1 MNIIMIIAAL
11 AVLPINKGEQIVSPQ
26 HIVAVQASSTEASGT
41 LKLQSVGTYTTEAF
55 ETWNETN
62 IVGAVTNVTVKNG
75 WKTTVHPVTNDV
87 LDVTLSSGKY
97 SSVTNLYVPGGLL
110 LASGSAFTNSVISVF
125 TEN

>member
-1 MNIIMIIAAL
+1 MNIILIIAAL
-11 AVLPINKGEQIVSPQ
+11 AMLPINKGEQVVTPQ

-41 LKLQSVGTYTTEAF
+41 LKLQSIGSYTTAAF

-62 IVGAVTNVTVKNG
+62 VVGAVTNVTVKNG

-87 LDVTLSSGKY
+87 LDVTMTSGRY
-97 SSVTNLYVPGGLL
+97 SAVTNLYVPGGLL
-110 LASGSAFTNSVISVF
+110 FASGSAFTNSVINVF